1 MKKISR
7 TGCKTPVPQTIDDVE
22 AIGEGNDSCQCTIDE
37 TIPEKAA
44 DTRGGPERLRSE
56 EPVKRTLAANRLE
69 ESGAQN
75 ASKRRLCW
83 MPQRCNWF
91 FKLIV
96 LIAAFACVFILGL
109 NSKKMVVSLKK
120 KWAPKAVENVFPVLE
135 HKPFV
140 VVVPSYNNE
149 KWVEKNLGSILKQKY
164 DNFRIIY
171 INDASTDGTK
181 ATVEL
186 FFQEHARGIPY
197 DLWNN
202 LHNLGASENIYRAVM
217 SCEHDEIIVMVDG
230 DDWLAHD
237 HVLERLNE
245 VYADPDVWMTC
256 GNHLQYIPY
265 TFIKADAAGEI
276 PKEVLESNSLRSY
289 VQVKYPLSH
298 LKTFYTALFK
308 MVKFEDFQI
317 DGHFFDCTSDVAM
330 MVPMAEMAGSH
341 YRHIRDI
348 LYIYNHV
355 SPMNDDKVRYA
366 RQQECMRNI
375 CSRSAYH
382 PLANLPINAEEELL
396 VKQ

>member
-1 MKKISR
+1 MKKIS
-7 TGCKTPVPQTIDDVE
+7 TSI
-22 AIGEGNDSCQCTIDE
+22 
-37 TIPEKAA
+37 
-44 DTRGGPERLRSE
+44 
-56 EPVKRTLAANRLE
+56 
-69 ESGAQN
+69 
-75 ASKRRLCW
+75 
-83 MPQRCNWF
+83 F
-91 FKLIV
+91 

-109 NSKKMVVSLKK
+109 NTKKTVVSLKK
-120 KWAPKAVENVFPVLE
+120 KWVPKIVESGFPVLE
-135 HKPFV
+135 HKHFV
-140 VVVPSYNNE
+140 VVVPLYNNE
-149 KWVEKNLGSILKQKY
+149 KWVEKNLGSILEQKY

-181 ATVEL
+181 GAVEQ
-186 FFQEHARGIPY
+186 FFKECPPSISF

-202 LHNLGASENIYRAVM
+202 PHNLGASENIYRAVM
-217 SCEHDEIIVMVDG
+217 SCENDEIIVMVDG

-237 HVLERLNE
+237 HVLQRLNE

-265 TFIKADAAGEI
+265 TLIKADAAGEI
-276 PKEVLESNSLRSY
+276 PKEVQKSNSLRSY

-308 MVKFEDFQI
+308 KVKLEDFQI

-355 SPMNDDKVRYA
+355 SPMNDDKVRFN
-366 RQQECMRNI
+366 RQQECLRNI
-375 CSRSAYH
+375 CSRSPYQ
-382 PLANLPINAEEELL
+382 PLSALPIDAEKELMA
-396 VKQ
+396 KE

>member
-1 MKKISR
+1 MKNIS
-7 TGCKTPVPQTIDDVE
+7 K
-22 AIGEGNDSCQCTIDE
+22 
-37 TIPEKAA
+37 
-44 DTRGGPERLRSE
+44 
-56 EPVKRTLAANRLE
+56 
-69 ESGAQN
+69 
-75 ASKRRLCW
+75 LCL
-83 MPQRCNWF
+83 F
-91 FKLIV
+91 F
-96 LIAAFACVFILGL
+96 AAFACVFTLGL
-109 NSKKMVVSLKK
+109 NSKKTVVSLKK
-120 KWAPKAVENVFPVLE
+120 KWAPKVAENVFPVLE

-149 KWVEKNLGSILKQKY
+149 KWIKKNLSSILEQRY

-171 INDASTDGTK
+171 INDASTDGTGLAAEK
-181 ATVEL
+181 
-186 FFQEHARGIPY
+186 FFKEHVLSIPY

-202 LHNLGASENIYRAVM
+202 SRNLGASENIYQAVM
-217 SCEHDEIIVMVDG
+217 SCENDEIIVMVDG

-276 PKEVLESNSLRSY
+276 PKEILESNSLRAY
-289 VQVKYPLSH
+289 VQIKYPLSH

-308 MVKFEDFQI
+308 KVKFEDFQI

-330 MVPMAEMAGSH
+330 MVPMAEMAGPH

-355 SPMNDDKVRYA
+355 SPLNDDKILYD
-366 RQQECMRNI
+366 RQQECLKNI
-375 CSRSAYH
+375 CSRPPYQQ
-382 PLANLPINAEEELL
+382 LANLPIGVEEEHI
-396 VKQ
+396 VKE